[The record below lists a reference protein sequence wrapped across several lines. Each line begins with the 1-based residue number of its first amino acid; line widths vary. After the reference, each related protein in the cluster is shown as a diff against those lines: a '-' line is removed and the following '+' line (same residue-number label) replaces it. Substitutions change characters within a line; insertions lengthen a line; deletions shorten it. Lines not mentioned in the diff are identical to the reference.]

1 MISCAVTSG
10 KGGVGKT
17 TIVANLACLLGR
29 MGKRVLVLDADLG
42 LGNLDVLFGLRPSY
56 TLEHVLTGQRR
67 LKEIVLKGPA
77 GVEVI
82 PAPSGV
88 EEVSSLSRDQRLM
101 LLEQFEEVL
110 EGVDVLLIDTAPGI
124 SSNVVFFNL
133 AASEVLV
140 VVCPEPCSMVDSYAL
155 MKVLALN
162 HSKRDFRV
170 LVNNAR
176 DALEGKRV
184 FERLDELA
192 SRFLGATLD
201 WMGLIPND
209 PKVLM
214 ASKQRR
220 LFVEAYPESKA
231 SVALEGVARRVLK
244 LPRAGAGSPGVLFG

>member
-1 MISCAVTSG
+1 MISVAVTSG

-17 TIVANLACLLGR
+17 TIVANLAYLLGR

-42 LGNLDVLFGLRPSY
+42 LGNLDVLFGLRPVY
-56 TLEHVLTGQRR
+56 TLEHVLSGQKR
-67 LKEIVLKGPA
+67 LREIVLRGPA
-77 GVEVI
+77 EVEVV

-88 EEVSSLSRDQRLM
+88 EEVSSLNRDQRLM

-110 EGVDVLLIDTAPGI
+110 DGVEVLLIDTAPGI

-133 AASEVLV
+133 AASEVLI

-162 HSKRDFRV
+162 HSKRNFRL

-176 DALEGKRV
+176 EAVEGQRV

-201 WMGLIPND
+201 WMGVIPND
-209 PKVLM
+209 PRVLQ

-220 LFVEAYPESKA
+220 LFVEAYPESQA
-231 SVALEGVARRVLK
+231 SLALEGVARRVLG
-244 LPRAGAGSPGVLFG
+244 LPKAGARSSGVLFG

>member
-1 MISCAVTSG
+1 MISLAVTSG

-17 TIVANLACLLGR
+17 TIVANLAYLLGR

-56 TLEHVLTGQRR
+56 TLEHVLLGQKR
-67 LKEIVLKGPA
+67 LKDIVLKGPA
-77 GVEVI
+77 QVELV

-88 EEVSSLSRDQRLM
+88 EEVSHLSRDQRLM

-110 EGVDVLLIDTAPGI
+110 DGVDVLLIDTAPGI

-133 AASEVLV
+133 TASEVLV
-140 VVCPEPCSMVDSYAL
+140 VVCPEPCSMLDSYAL

-162 HSKRDFRV
+162 HSKRNFRL
-170 LVNNAR
+170 LVNNAKE
-176 DALEGKRV
+176 ALEGMKV

-192 SRFLGATLD
+192 SRFLGASLD
-201 WMGLIPND
+201 YMGLVPND
-209 PKVLM
+209 PKVLT

-220 LFVEAYPESKA
+220 LFVEAYPDSKA
-231 SVALEGVARRVLK
+231 TLALEGVARRVLR
-244 LPRAGAGSPGVLFG
+244 LPEAKGGSSGVLFG